1 MHQYYKWFK
10 EINILQI
17 YACIHIYIFYMI
29 TFREIKLD
37 AVENVGKEIS
47 IEITVF
53 YECILCT

>member
-1 MHQYYKWFK
+1 MHVY
-10 EINILQI
+10 
-17 YACIHIYIFYMI
+17 IYIFYMI